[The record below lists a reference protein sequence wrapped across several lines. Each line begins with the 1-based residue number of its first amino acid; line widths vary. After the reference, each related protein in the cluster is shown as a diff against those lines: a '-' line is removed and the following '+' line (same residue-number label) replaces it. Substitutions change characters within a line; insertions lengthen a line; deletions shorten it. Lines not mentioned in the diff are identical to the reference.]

1 MQHVSPELSWQI
13 TVEEKSKSPD
23 CICETWP
30 RSIRHGVLFSLED
43 HRRQAVT
50 SWEEEEEERKKKVD

>member
-30 RSIRHGVLFSLED
+30 RSIRHGVLFFTGGPSSSGGDQLGGGGGG
-43 HRRQAVT
+43 
-50 SWEEEEEERKKKVD
+50 EEEES